1 MANEFLITDVVSSK
15 AIQDLN
21 KLLDKFKTVKEDYSA
36 LAQELAKGIK
46 VPVHNYDEL
55 TKKAKSFEEIQKK
68 LSTTEKELI
77 QVQQK
82 YQHLL
87 SKMETEIHEQVKAI
101 LDNAAANSKL
111 NKSMNES
118 NAIRQKTSSTIE
130 REVAEIEKENT
141 QKRESYNIDQK
152 ALQIADDIL
161 GERQNNIVHLV
172 QLNKEL
178 KQVAEEQKKLNE
190 EEKKGSSKDIVKRR
204 TELVSKEREL
214 KLAKQELS
222 RILVN
227 EEKIIQSSKG
237 SYQNLS
243 LQLERMKVAYKQMND
258 EEQKS
263 SIGQVLSA
271 EIQRLDPHLKEL
283 AADMGEF
290 QRNVGNYAK
299 GNQSVR
305 AELKD
310 LITEIATLT
319 VEYRTLNDEEKK
331 GAYAQELSEKIKS
344 LTSRASDLKDAIMDV
359 NAEVSHGASDTSKF
373 DAMSQ
378 GINVLISGF
387 GAATGAAHLLGVS
400 EKDLEEIQTD
410 LQAAFVISNS
420 LMQIQSA
427 LQKQSSLMKGIAI
440 LQEAAHTKAIN
451 LNTAAQSKN
460 IVVSK
465 AAVVTQKALNI
476 VANANPYILLATA
489 ILTVVGAFVA
499 FASGTSKAA
508 EQQKRLNDYEKEY
521 QGYLKSRSEEMTR
534 INKDNIKDYEREL
547 SIAKAR
553 NASLQET
560 RALEDKIY
568 RERIIIHNK
577 QKGFYKTEVDNLE
590 NNRIRLSQYKDVL
603 HQVQEMASK
612 GKTKVRLKIDGDVSK
627 YDVKDAIEVLQG
639 KIDLF
644 GEKVKIGTE
653 IVQDDAE
660 LKAKAKEEAAKRAQ
674 ENKNIADNE
683 RKILRE
689 SEDAKLNLLADGY
702 ERQKEQTK
710 IAYLRRIEDLKLQ
723 LNTESNLTRK
733 ARLAIIDQSVSLQ
746 KQLAKELA
754 DIDRLRN
761 EKDLEE
767 IRNTEDMR
775 ISLMEEGAAKERAQ
789 AQADYTRQAQD
800 INRMLAYSEELSE
813 TQVTNLLEQLR
824 ILGMQMQKEMA
835 RISIEENERQT
846 ESLLSSLETSALQE
860 ENILRKKYLNGKTS
874 KENYEKELYKIGV
887 KYAVQNLRVQ
897 IAAAEAELKLFDA
910 DSEKARALKE
920 NIDKLKA
927 QIDKILGESEEDDY
941 QERIDAFTFA
951 LSEMKSNA
959 EEVFGDMAGLFNGL
973 TTVIDKWAKSG
984 IQSFDDFWDSLSSK
998 EKKQMALQVTSQM
1011 IKGLTSMMNSL
1022 YDARIEALDK
1032 EQDANDEAYER
1043 EIERIEAL
1051 QETGAISTE
1060 EAEARKRAAEDKTRL
1075 KEEEISKKKA
1085 ELQTK
1090 QAKWD
1095 KANNIVQTTMNTA
1108 VAIMA
1113 AWKMGPIVGAVF
1125 AALVAVLGAAQLAA
1139 IIATPIPK
1147 YAKGT
1152 KDHPG
1157 GLAIVGDG
1165 GKKEGVITEKG
1176 LFVTPD
1182 KPTLVDLPKHAQV
1195 MPDLSFI
1202 YEHKGLCSDYYMLD
1216 KQKRELGEQG
1226 VVVNLSNDYSQ
1237 LEKTVK
1243 GSVGSLQKS
1252 FEKNLK
1258 QIRHELDYKNISS
1271 RI

>member
-1 MANEFLITDVVSSK
+1 MANEFLITHLVDKK
-15 AIQDLN
+15 ATDELKSLQDE
-21 KLLDKFKTVKEDYSA
+21 FKVTLSGYST

-46 VPVHNYDEL
+46 APVHNYDEL
-55 TKKAKSFEEIQKK
+55 TKKAKSFEEIQNKLSETEKK
-68 LSTTEKELI
+68 LNIVHSE
-77 QVQQK
+77 
-82 YQHLL
+82 YSRLL
-87 SKMETEIHEQVKAI
+87 SKMETEIQSQVKAI

-111 NKSMNES
+111 NQSMNETNEIRRKTT
-118 NAIRQKTSSTIE
+118 NAISNELS
-130 REVAEIEKENT
+130 EIQKENA
-141 QKRESYNIDQK
+141 QKREAYNIDQK

-161 GERQNNIVHLV
+161 GERQNNIIRLV

-178 KQVAEEQKKLNE
+178 KQVAEEQKRLNE
-190 EEKKGSSKDIVKRR
+190 EEKKGNSKDVVKQR
-204 TELVSKEREL
+204 TELVSREREL

-222 RILVN
+222 KILVN
-227 EEKIIQSSKG
+227 EEKILQSSKG

-243 LQLERMKVAYKQMND
+243 LQLERLKAAYKQMND
-258 EEQKS
+258 EEKKS
-263 SIGQVLSA
+263 SIGQVLST
-271 EIQRLDPHLKEL
+271 EIQRLDPHLKDL
-283 AADMGEF
+283 AAGMGEF

-299 GNQSVR
+299 DNQSVR
-305 AELKD
+305 AELKG

-319 VEYRTLNDEEKK
+319 IEYRALNDEEKK
-331 GAYAQELSEKIKS
+331 GAYAQEMSEKIKS

-359 NAEVSHGASDTSKF
+359 NAEVSHGASDTAKF
-373 DAMSQ
+373 DAISQ
-378 GINVLISGF
+378 GANVLISGF
-387 GAATGAAHLLGVS
+387 GAAAGAAHLLGVS

-420 LMQIQSA
+420 LMQIQNA

-460 IVVSK
+460 VIVSK
-465 AAVVTQKALNI
+465 AAIVTQKALTL
-476 VANANPYILLATA
+476 VANANPYVLLATA
-489 ILTVVGAFVA
+489 ILTVVGAFAA
-499 FASGTSKAA
+499 FASGASKAA
-508 EQQKRLNDYEKEY
+508 DQQKRLNEYEKEY
-521 QGYLKSRSEEMTR
+521 QEYLKSRSEEMTR
-534 INKDNIKDYEREL
+534 INEDNIKDYEREL

-553 NASLQET
+553 NASLMET

-568 RERIIIHNK
+568 RERLIIHNK
-577 QKGFYKTEVDNLE
+577 QKGFYKDEVDSLE
-590 NNRIRLSQYKDVL
+590 NNRIQLSQYKDVL
-603 HQVQEMASK
+603 LQVQKMASE
-612 GKTKVRLKIDGDVSK
+612 GKTKVSLKIDGNISK

-639 KIDLF
+639 KIDLL

-660 LKAKAKEEAAKRAQ
+660 LKAKAQEEAAKRAQ
-674 ENKNIADNE
+674 ENRNIAENE
-683 RKILRE
+683 RKILRNA
-689 SEDAKLNLLADGY
+689 EDAKLNLIADSY
-702 ERQKEQTK
+702 ERQREQTK
-710 IAYLRRIEDLKLQ
+710 VAYLRRIEDLTFQ

-733 ARLAIIDQSVSLQ
+733 ARIAIMEQSVTLQ
-746 KQLAKELA
+746 KQLAKELS

-767 IRNTEDMR
+767 IRKTEDLK

-813 TQVTNLLEQLR
+813 TQVTELLEQLR
-824 ILGMQMQKEMA
+824 LLGMQMQKEMA
-835 RISIEENERQT
+835 RISIEESERQT
-846 ESLLSSLETSALQE
+846 ERQLSSLETSALQE
-860 ENILRKKYLNGKTS
+860 ENILREKYRKGEIN

-887 KYAVQNLRVQ
+887 KYAVQNIRVQ
-897 IAAAEAELKLFDA
+897 IAAAEAELKLLDK
-910 DSEKARALKE
+910 DSEKAKALKE

-927 QIDKILGESEEDDY
+927 QIDKILGEAEENDY
-941 QERIDAFTFA
+941 QERIDKFSSA
-951 LSEMKSNA
+951 LSEMRNNA
-959 EEVFGDMAGLFNGL
+959 EDVFGDMAGLFNGL
-973 TTVIDKWAKSG
+973 TIVIDKWAKSG
-984 IQSFDDFWDSLSSK
+984 IQSFGDFWDNLNPG
-998 EKKQMALQVTSQM
+998 EKAQMILQVTSQM
-1011 IKGLTSMMNSL
+1011 TNGLTSMMNSL

-1032 EQDANDEAYER
+1032 EQEANEKAYDR

-1051 QETGAISTE
+1051 QEKGAISTE
-1060 EAEARKRAAEDKTRL
+1060 EAEARKRAAEDKTKL
-1075 KEEEISKKKA
+1075 KEEELAKKKA
-1085 ELQTK
+1085 ALQEK

-1095 KANNIVQTTMNTA
+1095 KANNIVQTSMNTA
-1108 VAIMA
+1108 VAVMA
-1113 AWKMGPIVGAVF
+1113 AWKMGPIIGAVF
-1125 AALVAVLGAAQLAA
+1125 AALVAALGAAQLAA

-1195 MPDLSFI
+1195 IPDLSFV
-1202 YEHKGLCSDYYMLD
+1202 YEHKGLCSDYFMLD
-1216 KQKRELGEQG
+1216 KQTKELNEQG

-1252 FEKNLK
+1252 LDKSLK
-1258 QIRHELDYKNISS
+1258 KIRHELDYKNISS
-1271 RI
+1271 RL

>member
-21 KLLDKFKTVKEDYSA
+21 KLLDKFKEVKEDYSA

-68 LSTTEKELI
+68 LSATEKELI

-87 SKMETEIHEQVKAI
+87 SKMETEIHEQVKVI

-161 GERQNNIVHLV
+161 GERQNNIVRLV

-283 AADMGEF
+283 AADMGEL
-290 QRNVGNYAK
+290 NYAK

-534 INKDNIKDYEREL
+534 INEDNIKNYEREL

-612 GKTKVRLKIDGDVSK
+612 GKTKVRLKIDGDISK

-674 ENKNIADNE
+674 ENRNIADNE

-775 ISLMEEGAAKERAQ
+775 ISLMEEGAEKERAQ
-789 AQADYTRQAQD
+789 ARVNYTRQAQD

-813 TQVTNLLEQLR
+813 TQVTKLLEQLR

-897 IAAAEAELKLFDA
+897 IASAEAELKLFDA

-941 QERIDAFTFA
+941 QERIDAFTYA

-1051 QETGAISTE
+1051 QERGAISTE

-1095 KANNIVQTTMNTA
+1095 KANNIVQTSMNTA

-1125 AALVAVLGAAQLAA
+1125 AALVAALGAAQLAA
-1139 IIATPIPK
+1139 IMATPIPK

-1271 RI
+1271 RV